1 MDRSRSWFLAGALAV
16 GLGVSLSGCKK
27 EQAPAGAATEVV
39 PSGGSA
45 AGKGGGAVAADPE
58 AETEARYLFESTCA
72 ICHGATGHGD
82 GTAAA
87 NLNPKPR
94 NYSDKAWQASVTD
107 DDLRNI
113 ILKGGAA
120 VGKSPMMPG
129 QAQLKDKPAVVD
141 ALVAIIRGF
150 GR

>member
-1 MDRSRSWFLAGALAV
+1 MLAGSLALFAALAFAA
-16 GLGVSLSGCKK
+16 CKK
-27 EQAPAGAATEVV
+27 DPAPGGAATEVV
-39 PSGGSA
+39 PSGGS
-45 AGKGGGAVAADPE
+45 GGGKAGGAAAADPE
-58 AETEARYLFESTCA
+58 AETEARYLFEGTCA

-107 DDLRNI
+107 DDLRAI

-129 QAQLKDKPAVVD
+129 QAQLADKPAVVD